1 MGVRIDHFKHVKPL
15 PEIELFPDD
24 PPVTNISINTPDE
37 PLTHEKSLV
46 YSVATADLTAEVT
59 SYPYTVTFKSPK
71 RTLTSAGY
79 KHQAIYDI
87 PYKYTQ
93 NTAANSS
100 CLATDLSSNPHPETP
115 PEVVRYTHSELN
127 ISPGEL
133 IYGMGEQFGSFVK
146 NGQVFSRRSLCVFDL
161 IPSVFRPD
169 RQCMES

>member
-1 MGVRIDHFKHVKPL
+1 MGVRIDHFKHIKPS

-24 PPVTNISINTPDE
+24 APIPSVSVDTPSE
-37 PLTHEKSLV
+37 PLTHEKSLT
-46 YSVATADLTAEVT
+46 YSLSTAGLTAEIT
-59 SYPYTVTFKSPK
+59 SYPYTVTFKSPN

-100 CLATDLSSNPHPETP
+100 CLATDVSSNPKPETP
-115 PEVVRYTHSELN
+115 PELVRYIHSELN

-133 IYGMGEQFGSFVK
+133 IYGMGEQFGAFVK
-146 NGQVFSRRSLCVFDL
+146 NGMLVTPPILFN
-161 IPSVFRPD
+161 IKG
-169 RQCMES
+169 